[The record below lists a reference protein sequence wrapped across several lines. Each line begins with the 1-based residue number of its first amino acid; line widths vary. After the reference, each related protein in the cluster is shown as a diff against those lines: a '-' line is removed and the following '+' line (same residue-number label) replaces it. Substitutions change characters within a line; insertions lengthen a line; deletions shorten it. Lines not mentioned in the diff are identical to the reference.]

1 MEERLRPGAFTT
13 KKTPRFREDDIGYL
27 MIAPYYLFLLI
38 FLLLPIVINVILSF
52 AHYDLS
58 TIRFA
63 GLDNYRKMLS
73 DPILRISIVNTAVF
87 TVGTLSMTIVLGLL
101 AALAFI
107 RVTWGTRLFRTCF
120 FMPYVV
126 SMAAASMIWL
136 WMYDPGYGFL
146 NGVLDIAGIHRSNWI
161 FNVDIALLCVML
173 VTVWKFVGY
182 NMVIFTAG
190 LLAIPEQLYEAA
202 RIEGANAPR
211 QLIYITLPMLRPTTF
226 FLLVTGFINN
236 FNVFE
241 QVNILTNGGPMNA
254 TTTIMHQVY
263 VRGFVEYKVGYASSI
278 TILLIAIVA
287 VMTALNFRFG
297 SRGQDLDLS

>member
-1 MEERLRPGAFTT
+1 MKT
-13 KKTPRFREDDIGYL
+13 KKRKIRQDNVGYL
-27 MIAPYYLFLLI
+27 MIAPYYLFLLV
-38 FLLLPIVINVILSF
+38 FLLLPIAINIILSF
-52 AHYDLS
+52 THYDMS

-63 GLDNYRKMLS
+63 GLANYRKLFTDS
-73 DPILRISIVNTAVF
+73 ILRLSIGNTLVF

-101 AALAFI
+101 AAMAFI
-107 RVTWGTRLFRTCF
+107 KVRRGTRFFRTCF

-126 SMAAASMIWL
+126 SMATSSMIWL
-136 WMYDPGYGFL
+136 WMYDPGYGIL
-146 NGVLDIAGIHRSNWI
+146 NGILDLAGVPRSKWT
-161 FNVDIALLCVML
+161 FDVDIALLCVMF

-182 NMVIFTAG
+182 NMVIFTSG

-202 RIEGANAPR
+202 RIEGASAAQ
-211 QLIYITLPMLRPTTF
+211 QLFGITLPMLKPTTF
-226 FLLVTGFINN
+226 LLLVTGFINN

-241 QVNILTNGGPMNA
+241 QVNILTGGGPMNS

-263 VRGFVEYKVGYASSI
+263 VRAFVEYRMGYASSI

-287 VMTALNFRFG
+287 VVTALNFRFG